1 MKHFLRLGWTI
12 LAAGGASLAVCS
24 NSVAA
29 QPVTVFNDTPA
40 YLAHS
45 SQSYLGINIRDLDND
60 RATELKLKDLHGA
73 EITTVD
79 HDAPANKAGLKVHD
93 VVLEMNG
100 QRVEGAD
107 QLRRMLRETPPG
119 HTVNLVI
126 SRDGQQQ
133 KISVELADRAK
144 VEANAWSQHFTV
156 PDPDQAPLA
165 NGLIPPQSRGFG
177 NGFFGVFT
185 TNGLYVGADVDVIST
200 QLASYFGVSDGTGLL
215 VRSVDENS
223 PAASAGLKAGDVIT
237 KVNNDNM
244 ASRSDWMKA
253 LHNNRGKQVQ
263 LTVMRDK
270 KEQKL
275 NMQAGE
281 PKKKGDLEFPEFCPD
296 VFVLDGPEINATVAM
311 LDSGDMDRIIDSRD
325 LAKLSEQA
333 ASMAKSIDAAKLSQ
347 QVRDSLNSIDLKALQ
362 PELQQRI
369 QIFDDDLLDLDELQ

>member
-24 NSVAA
+24 NNIAA
-29 QPVTVFNDTPA
+29 QPVTVFSDTPA

-45 SQSYLGINIRDLDND
+45 SQSYLGINIRDVDND
-60 RATELKLKDLHGA
+60 RAKELKLQDMHGA

-79 HDAPANKAGLKVHD
+79 HDAPANKAGLKIHD

-100 QRVEGAD
+100 QRVEGAE

-119 HTVNLVI
+119 HTIHLVI

-133 KISVELADRAK
+133 NISVELADRAK
-144 VEANAWSQHFTV
+144 IEANAWSQHFTV
-156 PDPDQAPLA
+156 PEPDEAPLG
-165 NGLIPPQSRGFG
+165 NGLLPPSRGFG

-185 TNGLYVGADVDVIST
+185 TSGLYVGADVDVIST
-200 QLASYFGVSDGTGLL
+200 QLANYFGVTDGTGLL

-223 PAASAGLKAGDVIT
+223 PAATAGLKAGDVIT
-237 KVNNDNM
+237 KVNNDKM
-244 ASRSDWMKA
+244 ASRSDWAKA

-263 LTVMRDK
+263 VTVMRDK

-281 PKKKGDLEFPEFCPD
+281 PKKKGDLEIPEFCPD
-296 VFVLDGPEINATVAM
+296 VFIYGEPDVSVRVNGDLAM
-311 LDSGDMDRIIDSRD
+311 MIPDIIDR
-325 LAKLSEQA
+325 EIQ
-333 ASMAKSIDAAKLSQ
+333 
-347 QVRDSLNSIDLKALQ
+347 NSISITAGAVLSRQTDALTRDIDTRIAA
-362 PELQQRI
+362 RI
-369 QIFDDDLLDLDELQ
+369 QKSLETTEHKIQKQTEDHNTGQRLQ

>member
-12 LAAGGASLAVCS
+12 LAAGGATFAVC
-24 NSVAA
+24 NNQVAA
-29 QPVTVFNDTPA
+29 QSAIVFNDTPA

-45 SQSYLGINIRDLDND
+45 SQSYLGVNIRDIDND
-60 RATELKLKDLHGA
+60 RAAELKLKDVRGA

-100 QRVEGAD
+100 QRVEGAE

-119 HTVNLVI
+119 HTVNFVI

-133 KISVELADRAK
+133 NISVQLGDRAK

-156 PDPDQAPLA
+156 PDPGEPPMA
-165 NGLIPPQSRGFG
+165 NGLVGPSTRGPG

-185 TNGLYVGADVDVIST
+185 TSGLYIGADVDVLST
-200 QLASYFGVSDGTGLL
+200 QLANYFGVSDGTGLL
-215 VRSVDENS
+215 VKSVDENS
-223 PAASAGLKAGDVIT
+223 PAATAGLKAGDVIT
-237 KVNNDNM
+237 KVNNENM

-263 LTVMRDK
+263 LTVMRDR

-275 NMQAGE
+275 SLQAGE
-281 PKKKGDLEFPEFCPD
+281 PKKKGELEMPEFCPD
-296 VFVLDGPEINATVAM
+296 GFVFDEPDMRVDLNGTLAM
-311 LDSGDMDRIIDSRD
+311 LDSDEMASIASLGALKFSEKSLDSF
-325 LAKLSEQA
+325 
-333 ASMAKSIDAAKLSQ
+333 
-347 QVRDSLNSIDLKALQ
+347 DSVDLKALLPQ
-362 PELQQRI
+362 QLQQQI
-369 QIFDDDLLDLDELQ
+369 QIFDDEQFDQDELQ

>member
-12 LAAGGASLAVCS
+12 LAAGGATLTVC
-24 NSVAA
+24 NNQVAA
-29 QPVTVFNDTPA
+29 QPITVFNDTSA

-45 SQSYLGINIRDLDND
+45 SQSYLGVNIRDIDND
-60 RATELKLKDLHGA
+60 RAAELKLKDVHGA

-100 QRVEGAD
+100 QRVEGAE

-119 HTVNLVI
+119 HTVKFVI

-133 KISVELADRAK
+133 NISVELGDRAK

-156 PDPDQAPLA
+156 PDPSEPQTAQGLAAP
-165 NGLIPPQSRGFG
+165 STRGFG

-185 TNGLYVGADVDVIST
+185 TSGLYIGADVDVLST

-215 VRSVDENS
+215 VKSVDENS
-223 PAASAGLKAGDVIT
+223 PAATAGLKAGDVIT

-244 ASRSDWMKA
+244 ASRADWMKV

-275 NMQAGE
+275 NLQAGE
-281 PKKKGDLEFPEFCPD
+281 PKKKGELELPEFCPD
-296 VFVLDGPEINATVAM
+296 VFVYDEPDLKVRMNGALAM
-311 LDSGDMDRIIDSRD
+311 LDSGDLDSAVR
-325 LAKLSEQA
+325 ST
-333 ASMAKSIDAAKLSQ
+333 DAVKLSQ
-347 QVRDSLNSIDLKALQ
+347 KALDSIDLRMLQ
-362 PELQQRI
+362 PLLEQQI
-369 QIFDDDLLDLDELQ
+369 QILDDDLADQDELQ

>member
-12 LAAGGASLAVCS
+12 FAAGGATLAVC
-24 NSVAA
+24 NNQAAA
-29 QPVTVFNDTPA
+29 QPVTVFNDTSA

-45 SQSYLGINIRDLDND
+45 SQSYLGVNIRDIDND
-60 RATELKLKDLHGA
+60 RVAELKLKDVHGA

-107 QLRRMLRETPPG
+107 QLRRMLRETPAG
-119 HTVNLVI
+119 HTVNFVI

-133 KISVELADRAK
+133 NISVQLADRAK

-156 PDPDQAPLA
+156 PDPDNAPLA
-165 NGLIPPQSRGFG
+165 NGLMPPQSSSRG

-185 TNGLYVGADVDVIST
+185 TSGLYIGADVDVLST

-215 VRSVDENS
+215 VKSVDENS
-223 PAASAGLKAGDVIT
+223 PAATAGLKAGDVIT

-275 NMQAGE
+275 NLQAGE
-281 PKKKGDLEFPEFCPD
+281 PKKKGELEIPGFCPD
-296 VFVLDGPEINATVAM
+296 VFVYDEPDMRVTVNGALAM
-311 LDSGDMDRIIDSRD
+311 LDSGDM
-325 LAKLSEQA
+325 
-333 ASMAKSIDAAKLSQ
+333 ASMAKTMDAMKLSQ
-347 QVRDSLNSIDLKALQ
+347 KALDSLDSIDMKLLQ
-362 PELQQRI
+362 PQIQPQLQQQI
-369 QIFDDDLLDLDELQ
+369 QILENEMFDQDELQ

>member
-12 LAAGGASLAVCS
+12 FAAGGATLAVC
-24 NSVAA
+24 NNQAAA
-29 QPVTVFNDTPA
+29 QPVTVFSDTSA

-45 SQSYLGINIRDLDND
+45 SQSYLGVNIRDIDND
-60 RATELKLKDLHGA
+60 RAAELKLKDVHGA

-119 HTVNLVI
+119 HTVNFVI

-133 KISVELADRAK
+133 NISVQLADRAK

-156 PDPDQAPLA
+156 PDPDEAPLA
-165 NGLIPPQSRGFG
+165 NGLMPPQGGSRG

-185 TNGLYVGADVDVIST
+185 TSGLYIGADVDVLST

-215 VRSVDENS
+215 VKSVDENS
-223 PAASAGLKAGDVIT
+223 PAATAGLKAGDVIT
-237 KVNNDNM
+237 KVNDDNM
-244 ASRSDWMKA
+244 ASRADWTKA

-275 NMQAGE
+275 NLQAGE
-281 PKKKGDLEFPEFCPD
+281 PKKKGELEIPGFCPD
-296 VFVLDGPEINATVAM
+296 VFVYDEPDMKVAEHGALAM
-311 LDSGDMDRIIDSRD
+311 LDSDEM
-325 LAKLSEQA
+325 
-333 ASMAKSIDAAKLSQ
+333 ASMAKSMDAVKLSQ
-347 QVRDSLNSIDLKALQ
+347 KALDSLGSIDLKALQ
-362 PELQQRI
+362 PQLQQQL
-369 QIFDDDLLDLDELQ
+369 QILENDWFDQDDLQ

>member
-12 LAAGGASLAVCS
+12 FAAGGATLAACS
-24 NSVAA
+24 NQVAA
-29 QPVTVFNDTPA
+29 QPVTVFSDTSA

-45 SQSYLGINIRDLDND
+45 SQSYLGVNIRDIDND
-60 RATELKLKDLHGA
+60 RVAELKLKDVHGA

-107 QLRRMLRETPPG
+107 QLRRMLRETPAG
-119 HTVNLVI
+119 HTVNFVI

-133 KISVELADRAK
+133 NISVQLADRAK

-165 NGLIPPQSRGFG
+165 NGLMAPQGRGVG

-185 TNGLYVGADVDVIST
+185 TSGLYVGADVDVLST

-215 VRSVDENS
+215 VKSVDENS
-223 PAASAGLKAGDVIT
+223 PAATAGLKAGVVIT

-244 ASRSDWMKA
+244 ASRADWTKA

-275 NMQAGE
+275 NLQAGE
-281 PKKKGDLEFPEFCPD
+281 PKKKGELEMPGFCPD
-296 VFVLDGPEINATVAM
+296 VFVYDEPDMRIKVDGALAM
-311 LDSGDMDRIIDSRD
+311 LDSDEM
-325 LAKLSEQA
+325 
-333 ASMAKSIDAAKLSQ
+333 ASMAKSMDAVKLSQ
-347 QVRDSLNSIDLKALQ
+347 KALDSLGPIDLKVLQ
-362 PELQQRI
+362 PQLQLQQQI
-369 QIFDDDLLDLDELQ
+369 QILENDMFDQDELQ

>member
-1 MKHFLRLGWTI
+1 MKHFLRLGWTV
-12 LAAGGASLAVCS
+12 LAAGGATFAVCGS
-24 NSVAA
+24 QIAA
-29 QPVTVFNDTPA
+29 QPVTVLSDSPA

-45 SQSYLGINIRDLDND
+45 SQSYLGINTHDVDND
-60 RATELKLKDLHGA
+60 RATELKLKDVHGA
-73 EITTVD
+73 EITFVD
-79 HDAPANKAGLKVHD
+79 HDAPANKAGLKAHD

-119 HTVNLVI
+119 HTVNFVI

-133 KISVELADRAK
+133 NISVRLADRAK

-156 PDPDQAPLA
+156 PDPGEPPVLDGLA
-165 NGLIPPQSRGFG
+165 PPQGRSQG
-177 NGFFGVFT
+177 NSFFGVFT
-185 TNGLYVGADVDVIST
+185 ASSLYVGAEVDVLST

-223 PAASAGLKAGDVIT
+223 PAATAGLKAGDVIT

-244 ASRSDWMKA
+244 VSRSEWLKT

-275 NMQAGE
+275 SMQAGE
-281 PKKKGDLEFPEFCPD
+281 PKKKGELEIPGFCPD
-296 VFVLDGPEINATVAM
+296 DLVLDDPDMKVRVNGALAM
-311 LDSGDMDRIIDSRD
+311 LDSDEMDSMVKSMG
-325 LAKLSEQA
+325 AVKLSE
-333 ASMAKSIDAAKLSQ
+333 KSL
-347 QVRDSLNSIDLKALQ
+347 DSLDSIDLKVLAPQ
-362 PELQQRI
+362 LQQQI
-369 QIFDDDLLDLDELQ
+369 QILEDDFDQDELQ

>member
-12 LAAGGASLAVCS
+12 FAAGGATLAVC
-24 NSVAA
+24 NNQAAA
-29 QPVTVFNDTPA
+29 QPVTVFNDTSA

-45 SQSYLGINIRDLDND
+45 SQSYLGVNIRDIDND
-60 RATELKLKDLHGA
+60 RVAELKLKDVHGA

-107 QLRRMLRETPPG
+107 QLRRMLRETPAG
-119 HTVNLVI
+119 HTVNFVI

-133 KISVELADRAK
+133 NISVQLADRAK

-156 PDPDQAPLA
+156 PDPDNAPLA
-165 NGLIPPQSRGFG
+165 NGLMPPQGSSRG

-185 TNGLYVGADVDVIST
+185 TSGLYIGADVDVLST

-215 VRSVDENS
+215 VKSVDENS
-223 PAASAGLKAGDVIT
+223 PAATAGLKAGDVIT

-275 NMQAGE
+275 NLQAGE
-281 PKKKGDLEFPEFCPD
+281 PKKKGELEIPGFCPD
-296 VFVLDGPEINATVAM
+296 VFVYDEPDMRVTVNGALAM
-311 LDSGDMDRIIDSRD
+311 LDSGDM
-325 LAKLSEQA
+325 
-333 ASMAKSIDAAKLSQ
+333 ASMAKTMDAMKLSQ
-347 QVRDSLNSIDLKALQ
+347 KALDSLDSIDMKLLQ
-362 PELQQRI
+362 PQIQPQLQQQI
-369 QIFDDDLLDLDELQ
+369 QILENEMFDQDELQ